1 MDSNCSYQEKRR
13 QAVDVVL
20 KRMRNQV
27 LGEGVAETIQND
39 GAVDGRCDVVGPVG
53 LEPTAKAL

>member
-1 MDSNCSYQEKRR
+1 
-13 QAVDVVL
+13 
-20 KRMRNQV
+20 MRNQV